1 MTALFQLKYEL
12 YGNTF
17 WLNERTKYYFKQ
29 NSNITDRDGEI
40 LYSYLAQQ
48 LDLEVVK
55 VRPAIDVNVE
65 SRNKIGVE
73 GIIVE
78 HFAHELPNTDF
89 VFAYDLKYVDCE
101 HSVENNLKGLKKYQN
116 ALLASG
122 AKKVVLDKNIKL
134 NLQKM
139 FIMDFL
145 TMQRDRHSANVVY
158 FCTKQPDGTIF
169 VRLGKIFDNSMVFDF
184 CSPVL
189 KRLAK
194 YSMSKKAWG
203 NYVDACYRPR
213 FFLKQQDIRLYEDR
227 EKGENI
233 TKYHAKQIAA
243 LVQKDERI
251 RDFYYKAL
259 NLSFDQVYSKIK
271 KDMPQYK
278 FDFSKIKLARII
290 WNHRVQVLQKQVDL
304 EQKRALAKHV
314 FVQKTKIKTTQEQQI
329 EF

>member
-29 NSNITDRDGEI
+29 NSNITDGDGEI

-194 YSMSKKAWG
+194 YSMSKK
-203 NYVDACYRPR
+203 
-213 FFLKQQDIRLYEDR
+213 KH
-227 EKGENI
+227 GEI
-233 TKYHAKQIAA
+233 LLMPVI
-243 LVQKDERI
+243 
-251 RDFYYKAL
+251 
-259 NLSFDQVYSKIK
+259 DQ
-271 KDMPQYK
+271 
-278 FDFSKIKLARII
+278 DFS
-290 WNHRVQVLQKQVDL
+290 
-304 EQKRALAKHV
+304 
-314 FVQKTKIKTTQEQQI
+314 
-329 EF
+329 